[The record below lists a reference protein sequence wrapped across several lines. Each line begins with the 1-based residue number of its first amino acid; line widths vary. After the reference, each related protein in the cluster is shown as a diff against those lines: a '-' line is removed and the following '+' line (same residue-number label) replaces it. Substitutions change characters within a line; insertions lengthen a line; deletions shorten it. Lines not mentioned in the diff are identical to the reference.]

1 MPKDAC
7 YNKVM
12 ASYGKWSARAAQATA
27 KCRKSKGQV
36 RKTQAGANLKRWGAE
51 KWVDT
56 KSGKACGAGGSN
68 EYCRPSKRVS
78 SKTPVTRSEMSSSKL
93 AAKKAEKSRVGM
105 QGAFGRK
112 VKPVRRNAL
121 SSLSSLRSSK

>member
-1 MPKDAC
+1 MAKDAC

-27 KCRKSKGQV
+27 KCRKAKGQV
-36 RKTQAGANLKRWGAE
+36 RKTQAGANLKRWTAE

-56 KSGKACGAGGSN
+56 RTGKACGAGGDN
-68 EYCRPSKRVS
+68 EYCRPSRRVS
-78 SKTPVTRSEMSSSKL
+78 SKTPVTRGEMSGSQL

-105 QGAFGRK
+105 QGAFGKKVSAVRK
-112 VKPVRRNAL
+112 NP
-121 SSLSSLRSSK
+121 LRSLGGLSRG

>member
-1 MPKDAC
+1 MAKDAC

-27 KCRKSKGQV
+27 KCRKAKGQV

-78 SKTPVTRSEMSSSKL
+78 SKTPVTRGEMSSSQL
-93 AAKKAEKSRVGM
+93 AAKKSEKSRVGM
-105 QGAFGRK
+105 QGAFGKKVSAVRK
-112 VKPVRRNAL
+112 GPLKAL
-121 SSLSSLRSSK
+121 SSLTRKS

>member
-1 MPKDAC
+1 MSKDAC

-27 KCRKSKGQV
+27 KCRKAKGQV
-36 RKTQAGANLKRWGAE
+36 RKTQAGANLKRWTAE

-56 KSGKACGAGGSN
+56 RTGKACGAGGRN
-68 EYCRPSKRVS
+68 EYCRPSRRVS
-78 SKTPVTRSEMSSSKL
+78 SKTPVTRGEMSSSQL
-93 AAKKAEKSRVGM
+93 ANKKAEKSRVGM

-112 VKPVRRNAL
+112 VKPVRKNP
-121 SSLSSLRSSK
+121 LRSLGGLSRG

>member
-27 KCRKSKGQV
+27 KCRKASGNV
-36 RKTQAGANLKRWGAE
+36 RKTQAGANLKRWTAE

-56 KSGKACGAGGSN
+56 RTGKACGAGGSN

-78 SKTPVTRSEMSSSKL
+78 SKTPVTRGEMSSSQL

-112 VKPVRRNAL
+112 VAPVRKNPLKSIGGL
-121 SSLSSLRSSK
+121 SRG

>member
-1 MPKDAC
+1 MAKDAC

-78 SKTPVTRSEMSSSKL
+78 SKTPVTKGEMSGSQL
-93 AAKKAEKSRVGM
+93 ASKKAEKSRVGM
-105 QGAFGRK
+105 QGAFGKKVSAVRK
-112 VKPVRRNAL
+112 GPLK
-121 SSLSSLRSSK
+121 SLSSLTRKS

>member
-1 MPKDAC
+1 MAKDAC

-27 KCRKSKGQV
+27 KCRKAKGQV
-36 RKTQAGANLKRWGAE
+36 RKTQAGANLKRWTAE

-56 KSGKACGAGGSN
+56 RTGKACGAGGRN
-68 EYCRPSKRVS
+68 EYCRPSRRVS
-78 SKTPVTRSEMSSSKL
+78 SKTPVTRGEMSSSQL
-93 AAKKAEKSRVGM
+93 AKKKAEKSRVGM

-112 VKPVRRNAL
+112 VKPVRKNP
-121 SSLSSLRSSK
+121 LRSLGGLSRG

>member
-1 MPKDAC
+1 MAKDAC
-7 YNKVM
+7 YRKVM

-27 KCRKSKGQV
+27 KCRKKSGNV
-36 RKTQAGANLKRWGAE
+36 RKTQAGANLKRWTAE

-78 SKTPVTRSEMSSSKL
+78 SKTPKTRGEMTSGEL
-93 AAKKAEKSRVGM
+93 AQKKAEKSRVGM
-105 QGAFGRK
+105 QGAFGKK
-112 VKPVRRNAL
+112 VSPIRR
-121 SSLSSLRSSK
+121 LRRLGNG